1 MENSRDTSCLKTS
14 SELSPP
20 PENATSRQSSR
31 KSSVSKIRK
40 FPRCLC
46 LKRKGGLSQMFS
58 WETDGAL
65 RTALLT
71 RNISESLSEDGA
83 YTLSRTLKAKV
94 QEKYYLSPRAC
105 RGILRRA
112 SARGKMLPEPLRIA
126 LERQAESEE

>member
-1 MENSRDTSCLKTS
+1 
-14 SELSPP
+14 
-20 PENATSRQSSR
+20 
-31 KSSVSKIRK
+31 
-40 FPRCLC
+40 
-46 LKRKGGLSQMFS
+46 MFS

-83 YTLSRTLKAKV
+83 FTLSRTLKAKV

-126 LERQAESEE
+126 LERQAEAEE